1 MPDFHRSMLIRCR
14 DQFDYYASQHRAKA
28 ARYDAARR
36 GCSDEVECQRLD
48 KLIRDT
54 TEKAQ
59 TNEALSKEI
68 QESLDR
74 PSPNVLL
81 ETMLFSDIVHEG
93 RQSDKDIQSQLGV
106 HFEEVAEML
115 EQIHAPGGTGAL
127 LDVDISVARKS
138 LEKLATDL
146 KTSDAVIQIKDRAEF
161 LDAVCDQIVTGTVSA
176 RMLYMNPVKAL
187 AEVNRS
193 NTSKLTDGKM
203 ARDPETNKWV
213 KGPNY
218 TKPNLRPYI

>member
-14 DQFDYYASQHRAKA
+14 DQFEYYASSHRAKA
-28 ARYDAARR
+28 ARYVAARR
-36 GCSDEVECQRLD
+36 GCSDEVECKRLD
-48 KLIRDT
+48 KLIKDT
-54 TEKAQ
+54 TEKVLV
-59 TNEALSKEI
+59 NESMVKEI
-68 QESLDR
+68 QDSIDR

-81 ETMLFSDIVHEG
+81 DTMMFSDIVHEG
-93 RQSDKDIQSQLGV
+93 RQSDKDIQTQLGV

-115 EQIHAPGGTGAL
+115 EQLSAPGATGAL
-127 LDVDISVARKS
+127 IDVDIKVARKC
-138 LEKLATDL
+138 LEKLATVL
-146 KTSDAVIQIKDRAEF
+146 KTSEPVIQIEDREAF
-161 LDAVCDQIVTGTVSA
+161 LDAICDQIVTGTVGA